1 MYSVVITTMSVVQTG
16 KERERERERER
27 ELTKFNS
34 SSPFRETSNI
44 EDGSMFCAGQLVIS
58 DLLDLYDL

>member
-1 MYSVVITTMSVVQTG
+1 MMSVVQTG
-16 KERERERERER
+16 KERERERE
-27 ELTKFNS
+27 LTKFNS
-34 SSPFRETSNI
+34 ASPFRETSNI